1 MSRRFT
7 GPLLGLLVALV
18 MAAPAGAAGFSYPD
32 FASTAGLSLSGT
44 AVQDGSLLRLTPAEP
59 QKAGRVFRTEPIDPQ
74 QSFQTSFAI
83 SMHDST
89 CCIVGTLKPADGMS
103 FLLQSKGPTA
113 GEGLGGSLGYGG
125 IAPSVAVEFDTYVNP
140 GDPAADHV
148 GINIEGNT
156 LNHVQCASYPGPI
169 APCSATLP
177 VPLYGAP
184 VYGWVEYD
192 AGSQH
197 LKVYVSSATTK
208 PATPVLDAPVSMA
221 PLGAVA
227 WAGFTAATGSH
238 NAVHDLLSWEFNPP
252 QTQSQTGTGTGTGS
266 PSQPA
271 APTTTV
277 PGLVKQAPACPKKAK
292 GKNGKGPKAGA
303 SAAKGGKKGKG
314 QKCGKKKGKGKKK
327 GHGGKGRGPA

>member
-1 MSRRFT
+1 MSRRFA
-7 GPLLGLLVALV
+7 GPILGLLIALV
-18 MAAPAGAAGFSYPD
+18 LAAPAGAASFSYPD
-32 FASTAGLSLSGT
+32 FASTDGLTLSGT
-44 AVQDGSLLRLTPAEP
+44 TIKEGNLLRLTPAEP

-125 IAPSVAVEFDTYVNP
+125 IAPSIAVEFDTYVNA

-156 LNHVQCASYPGPI
+156 LDHLQCASYPGPI

-184 VYGWVEYD
+184 VYGWVDYD

-208 PATPVLDAPVSMA
+208 PAAPVLDAPVSMA

-238 NAVHDLLSWEFNPP
+238 NAVHDLLGWQFNPP
-252 QTQSQTGTGTGTGS
+252 QSQSQTGTQAGTGT
-266 PSQPA
+266 PPPPA
-271 APTTTV
+271 ATTT
-277 PGLVKQAPACPKKAK
+277 PSLAKQPSACPRKAKGKKGKAKGAKASAAAAKGKKKAK
-292 GKNGKGPKAGA
+292 G
-303 SAAKGGKKGKG
+303 
-314 QKCGKKKGKGKKK
+314 QRCGKRGKGKKK
-327 GHGGKGRGPA
+327 GQSGKGRGAA